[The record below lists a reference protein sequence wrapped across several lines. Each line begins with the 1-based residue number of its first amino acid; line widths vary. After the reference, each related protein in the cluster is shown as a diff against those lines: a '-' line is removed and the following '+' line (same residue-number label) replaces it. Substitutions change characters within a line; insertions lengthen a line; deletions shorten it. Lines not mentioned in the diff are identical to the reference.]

1 MKRASYIFFLLALF
15 VSQAVKPAA
24 AQGRNEIG
32 LLLGARVASDPG
44 VTPNLEIGKSLAYQL
59 TYAHWFLRGEG
70 AAVALEIPF
79 AALPSQDVKSPSLTA
94 PRNFA
99 AIYVT
104 PGIRVKVAENRGIS
118 PWASVGGGYARFDES
133 STLLTGSP
141 NPFTTGTN
149 KGALQFGGGVDLRS
163 PINLL
168 LPIGFRVE
176 VRDFY
181 SGQPRFNAI
190 TTSNGQHNVLVSG
203 GLVLRF

>member
-1 MKRASYIFFLLALF
+1 MKRASYIFFLLALV

-24 AQGRNEIG
+24 AQGRNEVG

-44 VTPNLEIGKSLAYQL
+44 VTPNLQIGKSLAYQL

-79 AALPSQDVKSPSLTA
+79 AALPSQDINSSALTA

-104 PGIRVKVAENRGIS
+104 PGIRVKLAPSRGIS

-149 KGALQFGGGVDLRS
+149 KGALQFGGGVDLRA
-163 PINLL
+163 PAQLL
-168 LPIGFRVE
+168 LPISFRVE

-190 TTSNGQHNVLVSG
+190 TTSSVQHNVLVSG